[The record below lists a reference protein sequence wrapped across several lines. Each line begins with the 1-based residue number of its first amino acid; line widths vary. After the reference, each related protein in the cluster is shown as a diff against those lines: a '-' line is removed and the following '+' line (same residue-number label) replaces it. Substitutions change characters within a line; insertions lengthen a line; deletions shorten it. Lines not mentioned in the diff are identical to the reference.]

1 MDHLEFGRYLAQ
13 QRELRGM
20 TRDDVAAQTR
30 IPAAL
35 LHALESGQAERL
47 PEKIFVL
54 NYIRAYA
61 QTIGLSPEEAVLRYE
76 EIGGGSGP
84 HATPAELEKQRRGHA
99 FKVLALVLIG
109 LALLVGAFVWFN
121 APPQ

>member
-1 MDHLEFGRYLAQ
+1 MS
-13 QRELRGM
+13 RE
-20 TRDDVAAQTR
+20 DVASQTR

-76 EIGGGSGP
+76 EIGGGEVVSEV
-84 HATPAELEKQRRGHA
+84 TPAELEQRRRGHA
-99 FKVLALVLIG
+99 FRILALVLIAV
-109 LALLVGAFVWFN
+109 ALVAGAFVWFN
-121 APPQ
+121 APPG